1 MNTAPQERD
10 PAVRHEA
17 SQKPE
22 KCPACGSNH
31 VADILYGLP
40 DFSDELCAELDAGKT
55 VLGGCCLTGDD
66 PEWRC
71 VDCEMD
77 VYKKGREDSR

>member
-1 MNTAPQERD
+1 MTTAPHERD

-17 SQKPE
+17 PRKPE
-22 KCPACGSNH
+22 KCPACGSNR

-40 DFSDELCAELDAGKT
+40 DFSDELCAELDAGRT

-66 PEWRC
+66 PEWQC
-71 VDCEMD
+71 VECEAKT
-77 VYKKGREDSR
+77 YRTGSRDTQ